1 MDIRSI
7 IRNVPDFPKKGIMFR
22 DITTLIE
29 NPEAFKYCIDQIA
42 AHFKDV
48 EFDVIVG
55 VESRGFIFGAA
66 LAYAIGKPMMVVRK
80 PGKLPCDVVF
90 EEYELE
96 YGTDK
101 IEMHADSIKPGQ
113 KVLLIDDLLATG
125 GTTKAST
132 NMIEKVG
139 GVIAGLAFIMEL
151 DFLNGREKLKD
162 YDVLSLVH
170 YDSEEE

>member
-1 MDIRSI
+1 MDLKSI
-7 IRNVPDFPKKGIMFR
+7 IRSVPDFPKQGIMFR

-42 AHFKDV
+42 EHYKQEDY
-48 EFDVIVG
+48 DVIVG

-66 LAYAIGKPMMVVRK
+66 LAYATGKPLLIVRK

-101 IEMHADSIKPGQ
+101 IEMHADSVKAGQ
-113 KVLLIDDLLATG
+113 RILLVDDLLATG
-125 GTTKAST
+125 GTIKAT
-132 NMIEKVG
+132 ANLIEKAG
-139 GVIAGLAFIMEL
+139 GKVAGMAFVIEL
-151 DFLNGREKLKD
+151 TFLNGKEKLKD
-162 YDVLSLVH
+162 YDVFSLVE